1 MFLFLFLR
9 LRSIILF
16 FRFRFYRSISDHV
29 TRYELHE
36 QERKNL
42 WALRYQLISSDPQLL
57 SKLLDC
63 VDWNNRFEVSEAIS
77 LLQKWPPLVPQKA
90 LELLD
95 YAYADQAVRSF
106 AVRCLRNTM

>member
-1 MFLFLFLR
+1 M
-9 LRSIILF
+9 SN
-16 FRFRFYRSISDHV
+16 DHV

-42 WALRYQLISSDPQLL
+42 WCLRYQLINSDPHLL

-63 VDWNNRFEVSEAIS
+63 VDWNNHYEVSEAIS
-77 LLQKWPPLVPQKA
+77 LLQKWPLLMPQKA

-95 YAYADQAVRSF
+95 YAYADQAVRSY